1 MEGLLLAQVLDELG
15 ERLPAEHL
23 AWRFDGPHT
32 AVLPL
37 VPEGALWVFD
47 RLPHPRVELRRD
59 LPDASA
65 RPETGFQALLA
76 ARAAGPL
83 VAAEQ
88 PALDRVVRFRFGQGS
103 GFVSTPPVDLVVE
116 LTGRNGN
123 LILLGA
129 DGVIVGAAREI
140 GPEMNRYRQVR
151 PGLRY
156 EPPPPYEKLDP
167 RSAGRDALRDAL
179 RGRRL
184 KKLRTVVD
192 GVGPELTAAIAA
204 LAGVG
209 DGVPLDGDALEAV
222 LDALAKV
229 VADPS
234 GAAREALD
242 RPDLATLRARE
253 RREADLR
260 RWTGHLRERSGLI
273 EKRLRDAERTV
284 AAADDAERLRTE
296 ADLLLAHLVRVPTGV
311 ERVELPDWDGTP
323 RTLKLDASRSPAE
336 NAEARY
342 AQARRREDRAEQAL
356 ERSERL
362 QRELD
367 ELAAQL
373 GEVDRLDDATLR
385 AHVASLAPRRQER
398 RSGPGLRYVG
408 PHGFPIAVGRNARD
422 NDAVTF
428 KLARSRDLWLHVQG
442 WHGSHVVV
450 LAGGREVPFDTVLF
464 AAKLAA
470 GHSKASGGDNVP
482 VDYTLRK
489 HVWKVKGA
497 PAGAVHY
504 AHQKTVYVTPS
515 RNPAGEASREAGVS
529 D

>member
-15 ERLPAEHL
+15 ERLPAERL
-23 AWRFDGPHT
+23 AWRFDGAHT

-37 VPEGALWVFD
+37 VPHGALWIFD
-47 RLPHPRVELRRD
+47 RLPHPRVEMRRE

-83 VAAEQ
+83 LAAEQ
-88 PALDRVVRFRFGQGS
+88 PALDRVARFRFGEGG
-103 GFVSTPPVDLVVE
+103 GFVSSPPVDLVVE

-123 LILLGA
+123 LILLDA
-129 DGVIVGAAREI
+129 EGVIVGAAREI
-140 GPEMNRYRQVR
+140 GPEINRYRQVR

-156 EPPPPYEKLDP
+156 QPPPPYEKLDP
-167 RSAGRDALRDAL
+167 RTCGPAALRDAL

-184 KKLRTVVD
+184 KKLRTIVD

-204 LAGVG
+204 LAGVS
-209 DGVPLDGDALEAV
+209 DDAPLEGEALEAI
-222 LDALAKV
+222 LAALTKV
-229 VADPS
+229 VDDPS

-260 RWTGHLRERSGLI
+260 RWTGHLRERIGLI
-273 EKRLRDAERTV
+273 EKRLHDAERTV

-296 ADLLLAHLVRVPTGV
+296 ADLLLAHLKRVPTGAD
-311 ERVELPDWDGTP
+311 RVELPDWDGTP
-323 RTLKLDASRSPAE
+323 RLLTLDASRAPAE

-342 AQARRREDRAEQAL
+342 DQARRRETRAEQAL

-362 QRELD
+362 QQELD
-367 ELAAQL
+367 ELRTQL
-373 GEVDRLDDATLR
+373 EEADRIDDASLR
-385 AHVASLAPRRQER
+385 SRVAAIAPRRQER
-398 RSGPGLRYVG
+398 PTGPGLRYVG
-408 PHGFPIAVGRNARD
+408 PHDFPIVVGRNARD

-464 AAKLAA
+464 AARLAA

-515 RNPAGEASREAGVS
+515 RNPGRDANREAGVS